1 MNPNNTSDAID
12 PEPGV
17 LPHNQQRKNTMEVLI
32 LLAFLALWFILQI
45 WVLPK
50 MGVQT

>member
-1 MNPNNTSDAID
+1 MNPVPSIRRRSIM
-12 PEPGV
+12 EP
-17 LPHNQQRKNTMEVLI
+17 LI
-32 LLAFLALWFILQI
+32 FLGFVVVWIILQI